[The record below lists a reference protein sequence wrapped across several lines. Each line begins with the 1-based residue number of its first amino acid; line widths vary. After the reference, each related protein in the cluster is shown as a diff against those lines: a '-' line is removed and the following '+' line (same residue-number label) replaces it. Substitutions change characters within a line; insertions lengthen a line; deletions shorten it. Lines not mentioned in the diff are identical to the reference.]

1 MLTNPHFKGVFMTI
15 VPIIMLPAMLLYFI
29 FVKLILCKLNR
40 QLKNETAVK
49 ICIRSVDIYGNV
61 KGTLEVPQNSE
72 IPKII
77 PFDSEN
83 FEYEPIKLTT
93 SNPIKTDENFITY
106 NFRSKLSLSYN
117 YKLVC

>member
-1 MLTNPHFKGVFMTI
+1 MKYGVR
-15 VPIIMLPAMLLYFI
+15 
-29 FVKLILCKLNR
+29 KLNR
-40 QLKNETAVK
+40 QIKNETDVK
-49 ICIRSVDIYGNV
+49 ICISSIDIYGNV
-61 KGTLEVPQNSE
+61 KGKLEVPQNSE

-117 YKLVC
+117 YRLVAA